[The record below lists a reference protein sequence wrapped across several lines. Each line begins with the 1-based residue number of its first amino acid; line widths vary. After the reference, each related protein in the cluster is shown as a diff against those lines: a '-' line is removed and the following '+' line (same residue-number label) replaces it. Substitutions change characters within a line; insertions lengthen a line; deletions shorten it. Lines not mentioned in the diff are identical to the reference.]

1 MDTLYTY
8 TFDMDI
14 NWTSTS
20 ITYNACAVYKHTK
33 VNKVTAFLMFS
44 VEQISFKNFRS
55 HENFLK
61 LFYNKT

>member
-1 MDTLYTY
+1 MDTPYTY

-20 ITYNACAVYKHTK
+20 ITYNACAVHKHT
-33 VNKVTAFLMFS
+33 KVTAFLMFS

-61 LFYNKT
+61 LFYNRT